1 MRHSLFLYS
10 VFFATIICG
19 SCSSKTTEK
28 QIPKIP
34 STSVEVL
41 LNRPL
46 GTLVKLQVE
55 VFDGD
60 LTQQKQYEGEYLFKI
75 KSIDNKQ
82 TTDTILMSFK
92 DETGKFSTNDFE
104 LYKNL
109 YGKDTGI
116 LSSTQVDKMKK
127 EYVGKVFNIVAYET
141 GEFSGIPDG
150 YFDYQ
155 PIRADMPFHFKNYL
169 VVISDL
175 TKNN

>member
-10 VFFATIICG
+10 VFFTTIICG

-28 QIPKIP
+28 EIPKIP

-41 LNRPL
+41 LSRPF

-82 TTDTILMSFK
+82 TVNFPI
-92 DETGKFSTNDFE
+92 FSA
-104 LYKNL
+104 
-109 YGKDTGI
+109 
-116 LSSTQVDKMKK
+116 TQK
-127 EYVGKVFNIVAYET
+127 
-141 GEFSGIPDG
+141 
-150 YFDYQ
+150 
-155 PIRADMPFHFKNYL
+155 
-169 VVISDL
+169 
-175 TKNN
+175 